1 MSNTTNQIKALVQRF
16 VSLQPV
22 VRMKVTKKL
31 LEVYSSEQASRAAK
45 PSGESVSPLLRKSF
59 LEQFWDEVENAHGD
73 HPSAINPFTEE
84 RRSKAREVGGVSSTK
99 EQGGY
104 LPWHIR
110 SSDLFALL

>member
-1 MSNTTNQIKALVQRF
+1 MSNMTNQIKNLVQRF
-16 VSLQPV
+16 VSLEPA

-31 LEVYSSEQASRAAK
+31 LEFYNSEQASREAK

-59 LEQFWDEVENAHGD
+59 LEQFWDEVENGHGR
-73 HPSAINPFTEE
+73 HPNTLNPFTEE
-84 RRSKAREVGGVSSTK
+84 RRSKAREVGGAPSAQ

-104 LPWHIR
+104 LPWRRH